1 MALQYNCFFNQNI
14 IAFLYFPVQLYEKK
28 FHSCQTLYLHTSDS
42 NGIGTVTPG
51 FDPHRTI
58 PTVSFFLC
66 WELRSRSTWV
76 FDEIKLLPKTSKYLT
91 PTQKVSLSDPQASFI
106 IWQYIAYIIMTLD
119 FDCSLNMHELIDQAG
134 M

>member
-28 FHSCQTLYLHTSDS
+28 FHFCQTLYLHTSDS

-66 WELRSRSTWV
+66 WELRSRSTGV
-76 FDEIKLLPKTSKYLT
+76 FDEIKLLPNKQIPNPYT
-91 PTQKVSLSDPQASFI
+91 KVSLSDPQASFI
-106 IWQYIAYIIMTLD
+106 IWQYMAYMIMTLD